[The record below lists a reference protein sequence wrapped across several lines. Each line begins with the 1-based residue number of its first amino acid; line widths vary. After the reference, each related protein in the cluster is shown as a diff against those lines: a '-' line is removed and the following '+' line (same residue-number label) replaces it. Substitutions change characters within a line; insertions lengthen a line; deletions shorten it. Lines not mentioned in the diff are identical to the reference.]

1 MAQPVNPGAVEA
13 RLRDI
18 QSITDAELSRLGDH
32 DFLTE
37 LLERSRDILHADTAA
52 VLLLDS
58 PTGQLVATA
67 AAGLE
72 EEVRQGVRIPVG
84 RGFAGR
90 IAATREPVILD
101 RVDHTTVL
109 NPILLDR
116 GIRSLMGVPLIARD
130 RVLGV
135 LHVGSLADRRF
146 TRQDAEL
153 LQLAGNRAATAVQS
167 MVMRDDRIAA
177 TALQR
182 SLVPSAL
189 PPVAGADLAARYIP
203 GHGSVGGDWYDVFI
217 LPGGNVGLVIGDVA
231 GSGLPAAVIMGRM
244 RSALRAYALQDPDPG
259 QVLAQLDRKM
269 QHFEPGAMATVL
281 YAVLTPA
288 LDQARIA
295 SAGHPPP
302 VLALPGQ
309 HGRLASV
316 PPGLMIG
323 VMAAGPRPTATLAL
337 PPGAVL
343 CLYTDGLVERPG
355 QPIDDG
361 LDRLCQAVT
370 AEPPEAGCAAVTA
383 ALIGRLSA
391 PDDIALLMFRRS
403 PAAA

>member
-1 MAQPVNPGAVEA
+1 MAWPVNPGAVEA

-58 PTGQLVATA
+58 PTGQLVAAA

-109 NPILLDR
+109 NPILLDK

-135 LHVGSLADRRF
+135 LHVGSLASRRF
-146 TRQDAEL
+146 SGQDAEL

-167 MVMRDDRIAA
+167 MMMRDDRIAA

-189 PPVAGADLAARYIP
+189 PPVPGADLAARYIP

-269 QHFEPGAMATVL
+269 QHFEPSAMATVL

-302 VLALPGQ
+302 VLAVPGQ

-323 VMAAGPRPTATLAL
+323 VTAAGPRPTATLPL
-337 PPGAVL
+337 SPGAVL

-361 LDRLCQAVT
+361 LDLLCQAVT